1 MKLIENTFNQKFIFD
16 DGDNKS
22 KLGMRTEMEFIFDHL
37 EDFEAEEIRIE
48 INKCFEV
55 LRRHF
60 QSKEKK

>member
-16 DGDNKS
+16 VADKKS
-22 KLGMRTEMEFIFDHL
+22 KLGMRAEMEFIFDHL
-37 EDFEAEEIRIE
+37 DDFEAEEIRNE